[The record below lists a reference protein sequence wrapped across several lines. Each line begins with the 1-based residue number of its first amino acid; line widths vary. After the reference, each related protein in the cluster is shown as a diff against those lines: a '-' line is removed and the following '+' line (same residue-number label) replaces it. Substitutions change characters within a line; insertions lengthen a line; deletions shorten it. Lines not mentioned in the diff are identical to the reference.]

1 MKKFIILLFS
11 FCCFSLNSYAQSIQS
26 MEFQRQEISD
36 ILLALGES
44 SGVTILPDETITG
57 TVSFYFSES
66 SLMDALEIFSNSYN
80 LFYEKEGNIIKVS
93 KIHSSFDTQNGKISI
108 KTHDVPLVQ
117 IIKHISSR
125 INKTILYDNLPQ
137 ATLSLDIVDLT
148 INEVLNIC
156 IKKYPEFEVEQNDSY
171 YYIKKIDTSDN
182 RQKVTT
188 KDILTKE
195 NGLYTLKL
203 EKGRSMELITRLFFM
218 EQKEYS
224 LFIKSDIMLENLYFS
239 NKDFNT
245 ILQLILEH
253 VNADYIIKNDI
264 YYLVDLQRSNI
275 NGKIKKTEIIPLL
288 WLQASEVTSLFPP
301 DISNSANIKVDKNTN
316 SLLITGSV
324 EEITTIKNFISLVDV
339 PLNGLMYK
347 KIDIKYMNA
356 KDVCSLL
363 PARLLQNPPAIIPG
377 TNSILASGSPEN
389 IELLENFISDIDNK
403 KTGYPVQLKYIKTE
417 TLLKTLPPSIDKEN
431 LIDSG
436 YPNLVFYTGTE
447 DKLKLFLQELNEIDK
462 PQPQIRYQLLVIQ
475 YSKGKGESFTPTLTV
490 NPIESSTNN
499 FIFNGELSNIMGLS
513 FDVISKF
520 GYQFAASLNT
530 KIHENT
536 ANVFTDT
543 TLTGISGQDIKFQ
556 NTDTYRY
563 IEYDYD
569 STSDTTK
576 RTSTTQQITSGLI
589 VNLNGWI
596 SGDNMITMTVNA
608 TISKQN
614 SDSGNTN
621 SKTLTTLPSTSER
634 VVTTQVRAKSGEP
647 VIISGLIK
655 EDDSETKSRIPF
667 ISRIPFLGEL
677 FKQNSKNKE
686 KTEIVI
692 YIVPH
697 LIQEYTKSDYDNI
710 NIKRYYESFVGNT
723 NGLNR

>member
-1 MKKFIILLFS
+1 MKKFIIILVS
-11 FCCFSLNSYAQSIQS
+11 FFIFSLNSYAQSIQS

-66 SLMDALEIFSNSYN
+66 SLMDALEIFSNTYN

-108 KTHDVPLVQ
+108 KTHDVPLAQ

-148 INEVLNIC
+148 IDEVLNIC
-156 IKKYPEFEVEQNDSY
+156 IKKYPEFEIEQNDSY
-171 YYIKKIDTSDN
+171 YYVKRIETSDN
-182 RQKVTT
+182 NKKVTT
-188 KDILTKE
+188 KDVLTKE
-195 NGLYTLKL
+195 NDLYSLKL
-203 EKGRSMELITRLFFM
+203 EKGRSMELITKLFSM

-224 LFIKSDIMLENLYFS
+224 LFIKSDVMLENLYFS

-275 NGKIKKTEIIPLL
+275 NGKLKETEIIPLL
-288 WLQASEVTSLFPP
+288 WLQASEITSLFPP
-301 DISNSANIKVDKNTN
+301 DISNGANIKVDKNTN
-316 SLLITGSV
+316 SLLITGSAD
-324 EEITTIKNFISLVDV
+324 EITTIKNFISLVDV
-339 PLNGLMYK
+339 PLNGQIYK
-347 KIDIKYMNA
+347 KIDIKYLNA

-363 PARLLQNPPAIIPG
+363 PSRLVQNAPAIIPG

-403 KTGYPVQLKYIKTE
+403 KSGYPVQLKYIKTE
-417 TLLKTLPPSIDKEN
+417 TLLKSLPPSIDKEN
-431 LIDSG
+431 LVDSG

-475 YSKGKGESFTPTLTV
+475 YSKGNGESFTPTLTV

-569 STSDTTK
+569 STSDTAK

-614 SDSGNTN
+614 SDSGTTS

-655 EDDSETKSRIPF
+655 EDDSETQSRTPF
-667 ISRIPFLGEL
+667 ISRVPFLGGL
-677 FKQNSKNKE
+677 FKQTSKNKE

-697 LIQEYTKSDYDNI
+697 LIQEYTKADYDNV
-710 NIKRYYESFVGNT
+710 NIKRYYESFVGNK